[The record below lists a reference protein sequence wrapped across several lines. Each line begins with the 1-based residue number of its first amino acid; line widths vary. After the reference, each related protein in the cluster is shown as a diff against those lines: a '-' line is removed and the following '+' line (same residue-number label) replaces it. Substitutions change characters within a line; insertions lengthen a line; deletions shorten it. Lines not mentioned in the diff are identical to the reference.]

1 MRALALVL
9 ALFAALPAAAADLTV
24 SVRTPAGK
32 PVADAVVT
40 VYPASG
46 VPAGP
51 IHFDWPMRMA
61 QHNLQFEPF
70 VLVVPAGGV
79 VAFPNQDAV
88 RHHVYSFSPAH
99 PFELKLYGQDQTRTV
114 RFEKSGAIALGC
126 NIHDQMIAF
135 IKVVDT
141 PYAAKTDAD
150 GNVVL
155 RDVPPGAATMKVWY
169 PYLKAPGNEVA
180 RSVALPHAGQGH
192 EDVAVDVRTPPPRVG
207 GY

>member
-1 MRALALVL
+1 MRILAFLCALT
-9 ALFAALPAAAADLTV
+9 FATAGAAADLSV
-24 SVRTPAGK
+24 SVRAAGR
-32 PVADAVVT
+32 PVANAVVT
-40 VYPASG
+40 VYPAGGAS
-46 VPAGP
+46 VSDA
-51 IHFDWPMRMA
+51 HFNWPMRMVQ
-61 QHNLQFEPF
+61 QHLQFSPF
-70 VLVVPAGGV
+70 VLVVPQGAT
-79 VAFPNQDAV
+79 VAFPNLDAV
-88 RHHVYSFSPAH
+88 RHHVYSFSAVH
-99 PFELKLYGQDQTRTV
+99 RFELRLYGRDETRTV
-114 RFEKSGAIALGC
+114 QFDKPGVIALGC

>member
-126 NIHDQMIAF
+126 NIHDQMVAF

-141 PYAAKTDAD
+141 PYAAKTNAAGD
-150 GNVVL
+150 VVL
-155 RDVPPGAATMKVWY
+155 HGLPAGAVSIHVWH
-169 PYLKAPGNEVA
+169 PYLKGVA
-180 RSVALPHAGQGH
+180 DDVVRPAALRAAGGH
-192 EDVAVDVRTPPPRVG
+192 EAVTVDVRAVERKSG
-207 GY
+207 AY